1 MCGVLGIGSGR
12 DINIC
17 TCICGTVSTIPV
29 VAGETMAKECE
40 AREDRVSKW

>member
-12 DINIC
+12 GINIC
-17 TCICGTVSTIPV
+17 TCIRSTVSTIPV
-29 VAGETMAKECE
+29 VAGETMAKEYK